1 MSITLLIVNWPSYL
15 YIQWGLWFHLLPL
28 SVSTL
33 NENGYRDC
41 PLSNLIQLNDYSGVM
56 WWHPIRAIRT
66 TTPPMPEAAGTTNG
80 RRQYHR
86 DSRWSGTLLLIRFL
100 RVLLL
105 TVCENCPQ
113 LPPLAKFNSIRFYA
127 RTALNGTQGSS
138 CEYHPGDCKRHKN
151 IVSWWWTPTPQP
163 SIPPPPPPPL

>member
-1 MSITLLIVNWPSYL
+1 MIPSPSLSTSPHSMRIV
-15 YIQWGLWFHLLPL
+15 
-28 SVSTL
+28 
-33 NENGYRDC
+33 DC
-41 PLSNLIQLNDYSGVM
+41 PLGNLIQLNDYSGVM
-56 WWHPIRAIRT
+56 WWHPIRPIRT
-66 TTPPMPEAAGTTNG
+66 ATPPIPEAAGTTNRRCRR

-163 SIPPPPPPPL
+163 SIPPPPPPL